1 MSQYLQTAERM
12 RLSSKILHENKQFFN
27 VCYLAG
33 YVVECYQKIVIQIL
47 DSNPKMI
54 HDLNELKKTLQKVES
69 YTTWS
74 KSCKTWACY

>member
-1 MSQYLQTAERM
+1 M

-27 VCYLAG
+27 ACYLAG

-54 HDLNELKKTLQKVES
+54 HDLDELKKHYKKLKATQRGQNLG
-69 YTTWS
+69 WI
-74 KSCKTWACY
+74 